1 MKAFKKILATCV
13 CGALMTTPLI
23 SACGGGGGSGE
34 IMFWYKAGS
43 SDSKIIKDMVEI
55 YNNGQGKEDGVTV
68 TAKSRQKIDKS
79 TLTFDAPNVV
89 LVEDENFKSWAVEG
103 LYHNLTDYY
112 KSSPGNYKEEDIPEA
127 VVNQLRL
134 DREVKNG
141 KRMAGKGADLQGL
154 PFGSTPMVY
163 YYSVDALK
171 NQHVN
176 VISVEEEKLD
186 GTGVYAKIKPHG
198 YAEYKE
204 NPLPNLNPAL
214 EKSVNLAGE
223 EVYKVFN
230 NRVPMNWEE
239 YRYVSKMFTK
249 SYNSSSPTTYG
260 ITQHWWFSYG
270 WSVGGDC
277 VGYNGEKYEFTV
289 ADKSSNWLVTAENGV
304 EINGKHYAAG
314 EIIGYGDKI
323 KTADIA
329 KTEGL
334 YKLPSQYD
342 ALVEFCRT
350 TTPTD
355 RTVDNGING
364 YGISTANEDNSAK
377 TLIDGTAAMIASD
390 LSTVTSLSV
399 TYSDKYDI
407 APALQW
413 KKYDDDNG
421 VYYKGSE
428 TFENEYLKVIGETYD
443 GVEFTGEVM
452 KVGNTPVQGLQTNC
466 SKTKALVIPE
476 NSDASNY
483 EAAWKFI
490 RWAASSAGQEIYLKT
505 GYVPNQTSLAMSE
518 KYTQS
523 VANKNYWAFAN
534 GVRNG
539 SIGDWAYF
547 ENGQW
552 ITDWESDFNGQLR
565 GGFQTISAFLTKNA
579 SAANNAIGKVNIIF
593 NGRK

>member
-1 MKAFKKILATCV
+1 
-13 CGALMTTPLI
+13 
-23 SACGGGGGSGE
+23 
-34 IMFWYKAGS
+34 
-43 SDSKIIKDMVEI
+43 
-55 YNNGQGKEDGVTV
+55 
-68 TAKSRQKIDKS
+68 
-79 TLTFDAPNVV
+79 
-89 LVEDENFKSWAVEG
+89 
-103 LYHNLTDYY
+103 
-112 KSSPGNYKEEDIPEA
+112 
-127 VVNQLRL
+127 
-134 DREVKNG
+134 
-141 KRMAGKGADLQGL
+141 
-154 PFGSTPMVY
+154 
-163 YYSVDALK
+163 
-171 NQHVN
+171 
-176 VISVEEEKLD
+176 
-186 GTGVYAKIKPHG
+186 
-198 YAEYKE
+198 
-204 NPLPNLNPAL
+204 
-214 EKSVNLAGE
+214 
-223 EVYKVFN
+223 
-230 NRVPMNWEE
+230 
-239 YRYVSKMFTK
+239 
-249 SYNSSSPTTYG
+249 
-260 ITQHWWFSYG
+260 
-270 WSVGGDC
+270 
-277 VGYNGEKYEFTV
+277 
-289 ADKSSNWLVTAENGV
+289 
-304 EINGKHYAAG
+304 
-314 EIIGYGDKI
+314 
-323 KTADIA
+323 
-329 KTEGL
+329 
-334 YKLPSQYD
+334 
-342 ALVEFCRT
+342 
-350 TTPTD
+350 
-355 RTVDNGING
+355 
-364 YGISTANEDNSAK
+364 
-377 TLIDGTAAMIASD
+377 MIASD

-421 VYYKGSE
+421 VYYKGSK